1 MVSSVLYFGFST
13 STCSWPLDLHFKDA
27 HTFDL
32 ANSLGVL
39 GTAKTRAVS
48 FRGEGTADSGT
59 GREALALEVGL
70 RAFDE
75 ELREV
80 SFLGVSGIWQQPI
93 YLKGWWKRLSS
104 I

>member
-1 MVSSVLYFGFST
+1 LVSSVLYFGFST
-13 STCSWPLDLHFKDA
+13 STCSWPLDLHFKDS

-32 ANSLGVL
+32 ANSPAVV

-48 FRGEGTADSGT
+48 FRGEGTAHSGT
-59 GREALALEVGL
+59 GSEALALEVGL

-80 SFLGVSGIWQQPI
+80 NFLGVQEYGSNLFTSRAG
-93 YLKGWWKRLSS
+93 GRD
-104 I
+104 